1 MGTSFNLV
9 RKKKKDANEAPEEE
23 EEVDLSYQEEDDDDD
38 SSSSPSR
45 RRGGESDAKKR
56 MVMLMGVVVGFIVIL
71 LFVLYIASLLG
82 GGGKYTYEDVESVM
96 KKAAESYFAAH
107 SEYLPKNDGDIVE
120 VNVNNL
126 ILDGYM
132 RDLTDYLPD
141 DVCAGTVQVEK
152 AGGEYLYTP
161 FLNCG
166 NNYLSKE
173 LFRKVVEDNPL
184 TTEGDGLYSYNSSYV
199 FRGEIVNNYVQ
210 LENSLWR
217 IVKIANEGN
226 LVLISAKGIIYPK
239 PWDNRFNEAKNY
251 EAGVNTYNLSRM
263 KEYLSQVYAGQVEF
277 DDEKILSDKDRARI
291 VSYDLCVGKRN
302 LNSTTKNNSEEC
314 RQKVTGVKLGLLTLA
329 DYLYASLDKNCKNA
343 SSKSCTNY
351 NYLAMDDEWWLA
363 TASNENDYEVFQV
376 DKWGIVK
383 VDTAATYAVV
393 RPVIYLNTK
402 VMYDKGTGTEKDP
415 YTVK

>member
-1 MGTSFNLV
+1 MGSKFNLV
-9 RKKKKDANEAPEEE
+9 RKKKKDANDAPEEE
-23 EEVDLSYQEEDDDDD
+23 EEIDLSYQNEDDDDD
-38 SSSSPSR
+38 SSTS
-45 RRGGESDAKKR
+45 RRGGSNDAKRR
-56 MVMLMGVVVGFIVIL
+56 MVLLMGAVVGFIVFLLLIL
-71 LFVLYIASLLG
+71 FIASLLG
-82 GGGKYTYEDVESVM
+82 GGGKYTYEDVEKVM
-96 KKAAESYFAAH
+96 KKAAELYFNDH
-107 SEYLPKNDGDIVE
+107 TEYLPKNDGDIVE

-126 ILDGYM
+126 ILDGRM
-132 RDLTDYLPD
+132 RDLSEYLPD

-173 LFRKVVEDNPL
+173 LFRKVVEDNPI
-184 TTEGDGLYSYNSSYV
+184 TTEGDGLYSYNSSYY
-199 FRGEIVNNYVQ
+199 FRGEVVNNYVQ

-217 IVKIANEGN
+217 IVKIVNDGN
-226 LVLISAKGIIYPK
+226 LVLINAKGIVYPK
-239 PWDNRFNEAKNY
+239 AWDNRFNEAKNY
-251 EAGVNTYNLSRM
+251 EAGLNTYNLSRI
-263 KEYLSQVYAGQVEF
+263 KEYLNQVYSGQAESK
-277 DDEKILSDKDRARI
+277 DENVLSDRDRARI

-314 RQKVTGVKLGLLTLA
+314 RQKVQVKLGLLTLA

-351 NYLAMDDEWWLA
+351 NYLSMVDDEWWLA

-376 DKWGIVK
+376 DRWGIIK
-383 VDTAATYAVV
+383 VDTAATYATV

-415 YTVK
+415 YTIK